1 MAHRVAWSRRALS
14 DLEEIADYIAADSPT
29 YAAIVVQKIVNLA
42 KTLRQFPRAGRKV
55 PEFDDE
61 NVRELI
67 AYSYRVIYRLQ
78 ADEIIS
84 LPSFTGS
91 DLFND
96 FETRSAAAL
105 RFETSSLWVRIGVR
119 PNGFPPHRPHI
130 PS

>member
-78 ADEIIS
+78 ADEIIIAS
-84 LPSFTGS
+84 IIHGK
-91 DLFND
+91 
-96 FETRSAAAL
+96 
-105 RFETSSLWVRIGVR
+105 
-119 PNGFPPHRPHI
+119 
-130 PS
+130 